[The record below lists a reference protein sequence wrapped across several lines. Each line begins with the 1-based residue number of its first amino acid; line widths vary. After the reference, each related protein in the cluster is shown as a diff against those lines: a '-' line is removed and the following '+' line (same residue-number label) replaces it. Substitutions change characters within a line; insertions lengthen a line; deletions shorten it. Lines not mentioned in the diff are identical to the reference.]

1 MTSKRLKMT
10 DQSQDKSLV
19 LKSAEFRHKDSTHKK
34 EDRTYVPSKLQPSSS
49 KKSLKGNRS
58 LGNLK
63 QTAALKEV
71 LSVHDPK
78 KKGNKTMIEC
88 DLRMPG
94 KKAQCIRKVKAAFSE
109 ITDSVASRD

>member
-1 MTSKRLKMT
+1 MTSKRLKMA

-34 EDRTYVPSKLQPSSS
+34 DDKTYVPAKLQTSSP
-49 KKSLKGNRS
+49 KKTLKGNRS

-63 QTAALKEV
+63 PTSALREV
-71 LSVHDPK
+71 LSVSDPK
-78 KKGNKTMIEC
+78 KKANKTMIEC

-94 KKAQCIRKVKAAFSE
+94 KKAQCIRKVRAAFSE
-109 ITDSVASRD
+109 IIDSVAF